1 MTTLD
6 EIAAESAALCDD
18 PAHTA
23 LLYALRRVFPH
34 ADLIEAE
41 AMADGLEDIGF
52 HVEEVLQRDTGG
64 EVKAFDEYR
73 TNGDLIAA
81 VARLGYLRTED
92 YVLDPT
98 WGKGTF
104 WKVWR
109 PELLQGS
116 DLDPAKSPTGE
127 SVDAT
132 DLPYPARYFDAVVLD
147 PPYKLNGTPTA
158 DVDER
163 YGVHEPRSR
172 QEREQLI
179 LDMVAEGAR
188 VARRTLLVK
197 GQDQVNGGKVRWQTR
212 EIVEHA
218 ERYGFHLVDSLV
230 MLGGRPQPAGRR
242 QVHARRNGSTLLVLE
257 RTNQAAPVGLLD
269 PT

>member
-1 MTTLD
+1 MTTID

-23 LLYALRRVFPH
+23 LLYALRRVFSG
-34 ADLIEAE
+34 ADMIEAE
-41 AMADGLEDIGF
+41 AVADGLDDIGF
-52 HVEEVLQRDTGG
+52 SVAEVLQRDPTD

-81 VARLGYLRTED
+81 VARLGYLRQED
-92 YVLDPT
+92 FVLDPT

-109 PELLQGS
+109 PDLLQGS
-116 DLDPAKSPTGE
+116 DLDPAKSPTGT

-132 DLPYPARYFDAVVLD
+132 SLPYPARHFDAVVLD
-147 PPYKLNGTPTA
+147 PPYKLNGTPTDA
-158 DVDER
+158 VDER
-163 YGVHEPRSR
+163 YGVHETRTR
-172 QEREQLI
+172 AERERLI

-188 VARRTLLVK
+188 LARRTLLVK

-218 ERYGFHLVDSLV
+218 EAHGFVLVDSLV
-230 MLGGRPQPAGRR
+230 MLGGRPQPPGRR

-257 RTNQAAPVGLLD
+257 RTNPAPPGLLD